1 MRVHCS
7 INDRKGQTGYYD
19 IFKLFPDAFRV
30 RFFVFHGVILATNWP
45 CLGEVKT
52 LCENA
57 HFADRGPKKS
67 RCQPLR
73 RLKWRGGCRAE
84 PRDVCDAKPRNAFAF
99 LDRAE
104 VRAVSRDHPK
114 TEKARSAVALS
125 PENNY
130 TTSSP

>member
-30 RFFVFHGVILATNWP
+30 RFFVFHGVILATDWP

-57 HFADRGPKKS
+57 HFADRGLNKS
-67 RCQPLR
+67 RCEKLR
-73 RLKWRGGCRAE
+73 QLKQAAEKLGFLGVGAFSSDIKPAISMGFRVCVATGGRTFRSDIS
-84 PRDVCDAKPRNAFAF
+84 PVFA
-99 LDRAE
+99 L
-104 VRAVSRDHPK
+104 
-114 TEKARSAVALS
+114 
-125 PENNY
+125 
-130 TTSSP
+130 